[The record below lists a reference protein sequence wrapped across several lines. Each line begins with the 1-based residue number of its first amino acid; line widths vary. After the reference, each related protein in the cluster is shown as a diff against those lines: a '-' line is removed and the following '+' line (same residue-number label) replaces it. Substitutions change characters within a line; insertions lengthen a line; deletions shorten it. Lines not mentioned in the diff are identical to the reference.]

1 MANVLPTWQ
10 THVVPQQQ
18 KSPECGHVVLPSQR
32 CGPKKLSSCVGYMN
46 AGEAQH
52 QVHTP
57 TRDGS
62 INSWWKRATKKLTY
76 SLSTSHIYIMQSQG
90 LCSFNLAPVSLA
102 LWHLQWKRA
111 WVVQA
116 RQLQQLQP
124 RQWCQGGKLQQPEQP
139 LFQEHKEG
147 SAGSSPCSCWLC
159 FELFVAAGASWSCV
173 WSRKNCSSLNPMNSI
188 YFLFWSHIRGQ

>member
-1 MANVLPTWQ
+1 MSCQHGRLMWSLSNKNHLNVVMWSYHPNVVAQRSFHPALDTWMQVKLSIKCIHQQGMDQSILGENVRRKNLPT
-10 THVVPQQQ
+10 V
-18 KSPECGHVVLPSQR
+18 
-32 CGPKKLSSCVGYMN
+32 Y
-46 AGEAQH
+46 QH
-52 QVHTP
+52 H
-57 TRDGS
+57 
-62 INSWWKRATKKLTY
+62 IY
-76 SLSTSHIYIMQSQG
+76 IYIMQSQG